1 MAKRFLLPVV
11 QHSRPLS
18 AATANRHRL
27 TSGLLHPNTRCTR
40 SMPPQRFA
48 LPTEAPGL
56 AARRIAADILDG
68 VLHKHRTLDEQ
79 LDGAAAH
86 PGLKSL
92 SDRDRALM
100 RRLVATILRRLGT
113 LGHVLSRLLDRG
125 IPTDAPRVQSAL
137 LIGAAQILWMDVPDH
152 AAVDLSVRLVQ
163 SDRRAAKYAGLV
175 NAVLRRCAR
184 EGQPLIDEVKSR
196 NLDVAPWLLARWSAH
211 YGETIARD
219 IAIAIGQEPS
229 FDITVKSN
237 PAQWATRLHGETLP
251 TGSVRTLLQGSVTTL
266 PGFAEGQWWVQD
278 AAAALPA
285 RLFGDIKNKQIVDL
299 CAAPG
304 GKTAQLV
311 HGGAQVTA
319 VDRSPA
325 RMARL
330 RDNLTRL
337 SLSAEF
343 VVADGAEWLG
353 QSQGAGFDGILLDAP
368 CTSTGTIRRHPDIG
382 WLRQESDIA
391 PLAAAQKRLL
401 QRAVAALRPGGTL
414 IYCTCSLEP
423 EEGEQAISE
432 LLKSESAMQRVPIA
446 ASEVAG
452 LSEILN
458 RDGDLRTLPCHL
470 PHADPR
476 LGGLDGFYAA
486 RLVRR
491 N

>member
-1 MAKRFLLPVV
+1 
-11 QHSRPLS
+11 
-18 AATANRHRL
+18 
-27 TSGLLHPNTRCTR
+27 
-40 SMPPQRFA
+40 MPPVRFA
-48 LPTEAPGL
+48 PPIEVPGL

-68 VLHKHRTLDEQ
+68 VLHKRRTLDDQ

-86 PGLKSL
+86 PGLKTL

-125 IPTDAPRVQSAL
+125 IPTDAPRAQSAL

-184 EGQPLIDEVKSR
+184 EGQPLIDEVASQT
-196 NLDVAPWLLARWSAH
+196 LDVPPWLMARWIAH
-211 YGETIARD
+211 YGEATAKEIAT
-219 IAIAIGQEPS
+219 AIGHEPS
-229 FDITVKSN
+229 LDLTVKSDA
-237 PAQWATRLHGETLP
+237 AQWAARLHGETLP
-251 TGSVRTLLQGSVTTL
+251 TGTVRTLLQGSVTML

-285 RLFGDIKNKQIVDL
+285 RLFGDVTDRAIADL

-311 HGGAQVTA
+311 QAGAKVTA
-319 VDRSPA
+319 IDRSPN
-325 RMARL
+325 RVARL
-330 RDNLTRL
+330 RDNFARL
-337 SLSAEF
+337 GLEAQM
-343 VVADGAEWLG
+343 VVADATEWPNEN
-353 QSQGAGFDGILLDAP
+353 QFDGVLVDAP
-368 CTSTGTIRRHPDIG
+368 CASTGTIRRHPDVA
-382 WLRQESDIA
+382 WLRQELDIGA
-391 PLAAAQKRLL
+391 LMALQQRLL
-401 QRAVAALRPGGTL
+401 QKAVALLKPGGTL
-414 IYCTCSLEP
+414 VYCTCSLEP
-423 EEGEQAISE
+423 EEGEQAVTA
-432 LLKSESAMQRVPIA
+432 LLAAEPGMRRAPVG

-452 LSEILN
+452 LAEILTP
-458 RDGDLRTLPCHL
+458 DGDLRTLPCHL

-486 RLVRR
+486 RLVKS
-491 N
+491 